1 MLIFSLQSELSIAQ
15 LLGFLVVEH
24 VHPDLSHRLETSARI
39 FQNLFWYL
47 MAL

>member
-24 VHPDLSHRLETSARI
+24 VHLDLSPRFDTGARI
-39 FQNLFWYL
+39 FLNLFWYL
-47 MAL
+47 TAL